1 MINEILIN
9 PPVATYKN
17 EARLNDL
24 RSINYI
30 FGANG
35 TGKTTISRVIAGAPG
50 HEQCQLQWQGSP
62 LERLVYN
69 RDFVDRN
76 FNQNGPLQG
85 VFTLGENQVEA
96 EREIAR
102 LQPEIEKIAGD
113 IDSLQAQLNGNEEQH
128 GKCQEL
134 KDLEPALT
142 EKCWKQKHLHD
153 AYFQAAFAGVRNSA
167 EKFKER
173 VLSEQASNTAELLP
187 LDELK
192 EKAKT
197 VFSSNLQRVV
207 PLENLSADY
216 LIDLEEN
223 ELLQKVI
230 VGNQDV
236 DIAALINQLGN
247 SDWVKQGLK
256 YQQKDPA
263 TCPFCQQPTDK
274 YFAESLEAF
283 FSEAYD
289 QDIQALRQLQIRYQG
304 ASKQLLAAIERNAQ
318 AGNPF
323 LDIELF
329 HSEAQTL
336 EERLKANHE
345 KLAKKIG

>member
-1 MINEILIN
+1 MINEIQIN
-9 PPVATYKN
+9 PPVATYHN
-17 EARLNDL
+17 PARLSDL
-24 RSINYI
+24 RPINYI

-35 TGKTTISRVIAGAPG
+35 TGKTTISRVISGMYD
-50 HEQCQLQWQGSP
+50 HCQVKWKGTP
-62 LERLVYN
+62 LEVMVYN

-102 LQPEIEKIAGD
+102 LQPEIEKVTGQIE
-113 IDSLQAQLNGNEEQH
+113 SLQNQLDGSEEQY
-128 GKCQEL
+128 GKRQEL
-134 KDLEPALT
+134 ADLEPALT
-142 EKCWKQKHLHD
+142 EKCWKQKQLHD
-153 AYFQAAFAGVRNSA
+153 DYFQVAFSGVRNNA
-167 EKFKER
+167 ERFKEK

-197 VFSSNLQRVV
+197 VFSSNVHRVE
-207 PLENLSADY
+207 PLENLSAEN
-216 LIDLEEN
+216 LTAVEEN

-236 DIAALINQLGN
+236 AISDIINRLGN

-256 YQQKDPA
+256 YHQQDPE

-274 YFAESLEAF
+274 HFAESLEAF
-283 FSEAYD
+283 FSETYD
-289 QDIQALRQLQIRYQG
+289 QDIQALQQLQSRYQS
-304 ASKQLLAAIERNAQ
+304 ASEQLLVAIGRNPLCQ
-318 AGNPF
+318 DSCRV
-323 LDIELF
+323 LC
-329 HSEAQTL
+329 
-336 EERLKANHE
+336 
-345 KLAKKIG
+345 